1 MDADSINSLIK
12 KQKMNNK
19 IITEEAKKQIQLLTK
34 SAIEIAG
41 GQNQYANKVGIS
53 SAHISSLM
61 NNNWDNIG
69 EKMWK
74 KMAEASGYSNNEWQ
88 FVETKVFKNLHILL
102 EDAKENANVYAVIA
116 EAGAGKTV
124 ATKLFSR
131 ENKNV
136 FRIECAEYWNK
147 KAFMVELLQS
157 MGRSTE
163 GMTIYEL
170 MKDIEDVILKTNE
183 PLIIL
188 DEADKLRDEVFY
200 FFITIYNKLYGKC
213 GLFLCSTNYFEKRIK
228 RGLQL
233 NKKGYQEIFSRFGRR
248 FVFMPKI
255 GTYDITAVAKA
266 NGIEDAKTIEN
277 IVKDADSDLRRVE
290 RLVHK
295 HHKFAQKKEAHHE

>member
-1 MDADSINSLIK
+1 
-12 KQKMNNK
+12 MNNK
-19 IITEEAKKQIQLLTK
+19 VITNEAKSQIKQLTAERIK
-34 SAIEIAG
+34 IAG
-41 GQNQYANKVGIS
+41 GQNQYANKSQIS
-53 SAHISSLM
+53 SAHISNLM
-61 NNNWDNIG
+61 NDNWEMIG

-74 KMAEASGYSNNEWQ
+74 KMGDACGYSNNEWQ
-88 FVETKVFKNLHILL
+88 FVETKVFKALNTLL
-102 EDAKENANVYAVIA
+102 QDAKENANVYAVIA
-116 EAGAGKTV
+116 DAGAGKTV

-136 FRIECAEYWNK
+136 YRIECAEYWNK
-147 KAFMVELLQS
+147 KAFMVELLQA

-163 GMTIYEL
+163 GLTIYEL
-170 MKDIEDVILKTNE
+170 MKDIEDTILKANE

-200 FFITIYNKLYGKC
+200 FFITIYNKIYGKC

-233 NKKGYQEIFSRFGRR
+233 NKKGYQEIYSRFGRR

-255 GTYDITAVAKA
+255 GTYDITIVAKA
-266 NGIEDAKTIEN
+266 NGVEDNKDIES
-277 IVKDADSDLRRVE
+277 IVKDADADLRRVE

-295 HHKFAQKKEAHHE
+295 HHKLTQKKEVYNEK